1 MLLADSGYP
10 FLSVMWSMFVFFAWI
25 LWIWLLIYVYMDIFR
40 RDDIGGWGKFGWVIF
55 TIFLPF
61 IGVFTYLIVN
71 GREMA
76 QREADRNA
84 ARNRYIA
91 SEVMSTAP
99 TAEIERAKGLLDS
112 GAITQAEYDGI
123 KAKVLSA

>member
-1 MLLADSGYP
+1 MGGKWRNA
-10 FLSVMWSMFVFFAWI
+10 
-25 LWIWLLIYVYMDIFR
+25 R
-40 RDDIGGWGKFGWVIF
+40 R
-55 TIFLPF
+55 
-61 IGVFTYLIVN
+61 
-71 GREMA
+71 M
-76 QREADRNA
+76 RNA

-123 KAKVLSA
+123 KAKVLA

>member
-1 MLLADSGYP
+1 
-10 FLSVMWSMFVFFAWI
+10 
-25 LWIWLLIYVYMDIFR
+25 
-40 RDDIGGWGKFGWVIF
+40 
-55 TIFLPF
+55 
-61 IGVFTYLIVN
+61 
-71 GREMA
+71 MA

-123 KAKVLSA
+123 KAKVFA